1 MMVKKFWF
9 ALSFSIPVFV
19 IAMSEFIPFMQLEN
33 IASKKVWSWI
43 EFILATP
50 VVFYSSLDFFKRGW
64 SSIRRW
70 APNMWTLIS
79 ISVGAA
85 YLFSVIGLL
94 IPGLFPSQFKDVH
107 GNVHLYFIQLLIIF
121 SIAELDILITF

>member
-1 MMVKKFWF
+1 MTQKFWT
-9 ALSFSIPVFV
+9 ALALSIPVFI
-19 IAMSEFIPFMQLEN
+19 IAMSDYIPFLHLEN
-33 IASKKVWSWI
+33 FASKKAWSWI

-50 VVFYSSLDFFKRGW
+50 VVFYCGREFFKRGW

-79 ISVGAA
+79 IGVGAA

-94 IPGLFPSQFKDVH
+94 VPDIFPKQFKDVQ
-107 GNVHLYFIQLLIIF
+107 GNVQLYFD
-121 SIAELDILITF
+121 AAA